1 MFITKKDLYKYL
13 LVMGIS
19 TMVVFSLY
27 SINTI

>member
-1 MFITKKDLYKYL
+1 MFSIKKDLYKYL

-27 SINTI
+27 STET